1 MGGVGT
7 VAVAAACLLAF
18 LGFDVRSGLSRVRLS
33 VVHNES
39 YMSCSLLVGSG
50 PLIVTVAAGPPAS
63 GISEK
68 PSKKRMKPQDC
79 TLTSTL
85 CVHNEMVRIK
95 IPSTRA
101 RTSLSNHDAFP

>member
-33 VVHNES
+33 VVHDES
-39 YMSCSLLVGSG
+39 YMSCSLLVGRG
-50 PLIVTVAAGPPAS
+50 PLNHRCCGGWTPAS

-68 PSKKRMKPQDC
+68 PSKERMKPQDC
-79 TLTSTL
+79 TLTST
-85 CVHNEMVRIK
+85 
-95 IPSTRA
+95 
-101 RTSLSNHDAFP
+101 